1 MDAVYMSEEGPVPG
15 FDSFDEHWLASLRW
29 EYLDASDGLSR
40 WRVSSAEGLRRWLL
54 VRADHPA
61 TPAALAWLDRE
72 YALAP
77 CLDAAWALR
86 PLGRL
91 ATREGPG
98 LVLQDRGQPACAL
111 AGSLSVEAFLSLAIN
126 ASAALAS
133 AHERGITHHHLCPRH
148 LIVASDGR
156 VRLTGFGAASQMDD
170 TAAAPSGPLPSRYA
184 YLAPEAHMLGSEP
197 MDHIASASPG
207 MDLYALGV
215 TFFELLTGRL
225 PFEANDLLEWHQQHL
240 AVTPPRLGEF
250 RQGLPEALED
260 LITRL
265 LSKQPEHRPASA
277 RLLEAQLWR
286 FLNEWR
292 EYGTLQPSAEAFHPP
307 TPARLVGREAP
318 MAILTQAVQALQLG
332 RGGAVFISGEAG
344 IGKTSLVRA
353 LRQRLGPHAPLIAN
367 AKCEL
372 ARHPLPYAALCAALS
387 ALFTRLASAP
397 PDHAQPIAE
406 RVRQALGDQGDTL
419 TRLVPE
425 LQWLT
430 GVLPTAREPSVSE
443 ARRNLLGLFQRLLAA
458 VATPQHPVMV
468 FLDDLQWVDQETVS
482 FLAELGGRD
491 LRHVLLIVAC
501 RNDALETDPALIS
514 LLEHFHTLGERCREI
529 ALCALDVD
537 DIATVL
543 DARLTLHSAER
554 DALADRL
561 HQRGA
566 GNPLYIDQVIA
577 VLGDAERPGQAVHL
591 PLFADVEAL
600 FTTRLDG
607 LPERTREVL
616 RVLAMLGNHTPV
628 GDLAAVTATEP
639 AQLCGLLRPAI
650 SAGLLTESRGGLAF
664 IHDSM
669 LEAVRARLPL
679 ATQQAMHLQFAAILL
694 GRLPAQAD
702 AQALFRVAGQLLRV
716 DHHWLGNGQR
726 QAFVALLARA
736 AETARAAAAP
746 KIALGYLAQAQRMLA
761 GAWPELRSLAQTV
774 ALLHAQC
781 LILDA
786 DYVAAERHIAK
797 LLQQPLDATER
808 ASLYRLGSEI
818 RALQGDY
825 PGAVQTV
832 VGGLA
837 SLGISVALNPTAAEA
852 DHAWAALLEEL
863 AGRAPTVFLTLRP
876 AADPPMEA
884 VADLL
889 ASLLIPGSFISP
901 TLMLVTACQI
911 ARLTLA
917 HGLTAASVPGLAW
930 LGVTCA
936 HRFDA
941 HVLGFGLSH
950 CAAALAEQPRYASGR
965 VAALVALD
973 QVSVWTQPLP
983 FALECAEQAY
993 RLSLAQGSPSL
1004 ACFANNHIVSD
1015 LLVIGAPIERMLR
1028 QIDTG
1033 LNLAKNLE
1041 YTDAQSI
1048 LHTQALYIRR
1058 LAGDVGGS
1066 VPIPA
1071 RAELARRVG
1080 ASNMGPLHFW
1090 WELFDGLFEF
1100 LEGNFEAAAYR
1111 MDAAWALAWAVPAH
1125 IHLIDLA
1132 LFTVLNRA
1140 ALQTATGA
1148 AQNFDCPLGR
1158 LRLWASLN
1166 PRYFADR
1173 LALAEAEVCRV
1184 RGDHLGALQGYEAAI
1199 AHATQCGA
1207 IHIQGLGHELA
1218 ARCHHSAGLAVS
1230 ARHHWRL
1237 ARDAWVRWGAGVLA
1251 RQLEAEHPFLLE
1263 PDRFAF
1269 SHPAQPS
1276 AQPLDVMSITR
1287 ACQALS
1293 REIELDALVKNLLS
1307 TTVMY
1312 AGATDAAL
1320 LLVEEDD
1327 LMVRATAHASLAG
1340 VDVQLCQV
1348 QPSPAGLPLS
1358 LIHASL
1364 RGRASLVVNRPE
1376 QLRGYADDSYL
1387 RRLENG
1393 SAVCV
1398 PLLKQNTV
1406 IGVLYLEN
1414 SLAPEVFEPGRVE
1427 VLEWLAAQA
1436 AISLS
1441 HARLYSSL
1449 IDENQRRRETETA
1462 LRAARGELNRTAQAT
1477 ILGELAA
1484 SIAHEI
1490 NQPLL
1495 SILTNA
1501 GASLRWL
1508 QRPQPEIGEASEGLR
1523 DIKSEAQRAADI
1535 VTAIRSL
1542 ARQAPPERGPV
1553 ALDDLIRQVLA
1564 VTQAEIEDRQVTPVL
1579 RLSAPALVEADP
1591 VQVQQVVLNL
1601 LNNAMDAMQALP
1613 APRRRLTVSTEPVP
1627 GGVLTMVED
1636 SGPGIA
1642 PEHADK
1648 VFQAFY
1654 STKASGMGMGLA
1666 ICSSIIKAHGGTLHT
1681 HTGRQGEH
1689 LFLFTLPAAASEEGR
1704 GIE

>member
-1 MDAVYMSEEGPVPG
+1 MDAVYASEDGLVPG
-15 FDSFDEHWLASLRW
+15 FESFDEHWLAGLHW
-29 EYLDASDGLSR
+29 APLDVEDGISR
-40 WRVSSAEGLRRWLL
+40 WRVTSADGLRRWLL

-61 TPAALAWLDRE
+61 TAEAHAWLDRE

-77 CLDAAWALR
+77 SLGAAGALR

-91 ATREGPG
+91 TTREGPA
-98 LVLQDRGQPACAL
+98 LVLQDGGQPATTVVGAL
-111 AGSLSVEAFLSLAIN
+111 PLEGFLTFAIN
-126 ASAALAS
+126 ASAALAVL
-133 AHERGITHHHLCPRH
+133 HERGIIHNHLCSRH
-148 LIVASDGR
+148 LMVSSEGR
-156 VRLTGFGAASQMDD
+156 VRLTGFGAA
-170 TAAAPSGPLPSRYA
+170 TAIDNHARAPAGAWPSRYA
-184 YLAPEAHMLGSEP
+184 YLAPEAHTVGA
-197 MDHIASASPG
+197 ASVRPET
-207 MDLYALGV
+207 DLYALGV

-225 PFEANDLLEWHQQHL
+225 PFEANDPLEWRQQHL
-240 AVTPPRLGEF
+240 AVTPPRLSRF
-250 RQGLPEALED
+250 CQGAPEPLEQ
-260 LITRL
+260 LIARL

-286 FLNEWR
+286 FHNEWR
-292 EYGTLQPSAEAFHPP
+292 EYGTLHANTEAPLRLP
-307 TPARLVGREAP
+307 LTVTLVGREAP
-318 MAILTQAVQALQLG
+318 MAVLNEAVQALYDG
-332 RGGAVFISGEAG
+332 HGGAVFISGEPG
-344 IGKTSLVRA
+344 IGKTSLVRGM
-353 LRQRLGPHAPLIAN
+353 RQRLGAQAPLFAN

-372 ARHPLPYAALCAALS
+372 ARHPLPYGALCAALG
-387 ALFTRLASAP
+387 ALFTRLAGASP
-397 PDHAQPIAE
+397 EQAQPVAE
-406 RVRQALGDQGDTL
+406 RVRLALGDQGDTL
-419 TRLVPE
+419 SRLVPE

-430 GVLPTAREPSVSE
+430 GVLPAASEPSVSE

-458 VATPQHPVMV
+458 LATPQSPVVV
-468 FLDDLQWVDQETVS
+468 FLDDVQWVDHETLS
-482 FLAELGGRD
+482 FLAELSARD
-491 LRHVLLIVAC
+491 LHHVLLIAAC
-501 RNDALETDPALIS
+501 RSDALTTDPALVR
-514 LLEHFHTLGERCREI
+514 LLGHFQALGERCREI
-529 ALCALDVD
+529 TLLPLGVD

-543 DARLTLHSAER
+543 DARLSLHSTER
-554 DALADRL
+554 DALAHRL

-577 VLGDAERPGQAVHL
+577 VLGDLERPEAAINL
-591 PLFADVEAL
+591 PVFADVEAL
-600 FTTRLDG
+600 FTTRLDD
-607 LPERTREVL
+607 LPERTREL
-616 RVLAMLGNHTPV
+616 LSVLAMLGNHTPLD
-628 GDLAAVTATEP
+628 DLAAVTATDP
-639 AQLCGLLRPAI
+639 APLTAMLRPAI
-650 SAGLLTESRGGLAF
+650 TAGLVAESRGGLAF
-664 IHDSM
+664 VHDSM
-669 LEAVRARLPL
+669 LEAVRARLRDDI
-679 ATQQAMHLQFAAILL
+679 QQAMHLQFATILL
-694 GRLPAQAD
+694 GRLSAQAD
-702 AQALFRVAGQLLRV
+702 AQALFRVAGQVLRV
-716 DHHWLGNGQR
+716 DHALLGNSQR
-726 QAFVALLARA
+726 QAFVAVLVRA
-736 AETARAAAAP
+736 ADTARAAAAP
-746 KIALGYLAQAQRMLA
+746 KIALRYLAQAQRMLA
-761 GAWPELRSLAQTV
+761 AASPGLR
-774 ALLHAQC
+774 ALTREVDLLQVQC

-786 DYVAAERHIAK
+786 DHLAAERHIAT
-797 LLQQPLDATER
+797 LLQHPLDALEG
-808 ASLYRLGSEI
+808 ASLYRLASEI
-818 RALQGDY
+818 RALRGDY
-825 PGAVQTV
+825 SGAVQTIIT
-832 VGGLA
+832 GLA
-837 SLGISVALNPTAAEA
+837 SLGVSMAPDPSCEQAKQ
-852 DHAWAALLEEL
+852 AWEGLLHDL
-863 AGRAPTVFLTLRP
+863 AGRSPSVFLSLRP
-876 AADPPMEA
+876 AADPLVEA
-884 VADLL
+884 LIELL
-889 ASLLIPGSFISP
+889 ASVLIPGSFISP

-917 HGLTAASVPGLAW
+917 HGLTAASIPGLAW

-941 HVLGFGLSH
+941 HALGFGFSH
-950 CAAALAEQPRYASGR
+950 CAVTLAEQPRYASGR

-993 RLSLAQGSPSL
+993 RSSLAQGSPSL
-1004 ACFANNHIVSD
+1004 ACFSNTHIVSD
-1015 LLVIGAPIERMLR
+1015 LLVLGAPIERMLR
-1028 QIDTG
+1028 QIDAG
-1033 LNLAKNLE
+1033 LNLATNLE
-1041 YTDAQSI
+1041 YADAQSI
-1048 LHTQALYIRR
+1048 LYIQARYIRR

-1066 VPIPA
+1066 VPIPE
-1071 RAELARRVG
+1071 RAELARRVE
-1080 ASNMGPLHFW
+1080 ASTMGPLHFW

-1100 LEGNFEAAAYR
+1100 LEGNFAAAACR

-1140 ALQTATGA
+1140 ALQTATGI
-1148 AQNFDCPLGR
+1148 AQNFDCPLSS

-1173 LALAEAEVCRV
+1173 LALAEAEICRV
-1184 RGDHLGALQGYEAAI
+1184 NGDNLGALQGYETAI
-1199 AHATQCGA
+1199 AHANQCGA

-1218 ARCHHSAGLAVS
+1218 ARCHHSVGLEVS

-1263 PDRFAF
+1263 LDRFAF
-1269 SHPAQPS
+1269 SHPAQAT

-1320 LLVEEDD
+1320 LLADGDE
-1327 LMVRATAHASLAG
+1327 LTLRATAHANVGG
-1340 VDVQLCQV
+1340 VEVQLCEA
-1348 QPSPAGLPLS
+1348 QPSPTALPLS

-1364 RGRASLVVNRPE
+1364 RGRTSLVVNRPE

-1393 SAVCV
+1393 SALCV

-1406 IGVLYLEN
+1406 IGLLYLEN
-1414 SLAPEVFEPGRVE
+1414 GLAPEVFEPSRVE

-1449 IDENQRRRETETA
+1449 VEENQRRQQTETA

-1542 ARQAPPERGPV
+1542 ARQAVPERQPV
-1553 ALDDLIRQVLA
+1553 ALDALIRQVLA
-1564 VTQAEIEDRQVTPVL
+1564 VTQADIDDRQVAL
-1579 RLSAPALVEADP
+1579 ILNLQSPALVEADA

-1601 LNNAMDAMQALP
+1601 VNNAMDAMQTLP
-1613 APRRRLTVSTEPVP
+1613 ATQRRLTVSTEPVP
-1627 GGVLTMVED
+1627 GGVLVMVED
-1636 SGPGIA
+1636 TGPGIA
-1642 PEHADK
+1642 PDQADK

-1666 ICSSIIKAHGGTLHT
+1666 ICSSIISAHGGVLHT
-1681 HTGRQGEH
+1681 HTGREGEH
-1689 LFLFTLPAAASEEGR
+1689 LFLFTLPGVEG
-1704 GIE
+1704 GSPPE